1 MKIKKLL
8 QHIDNIAPTPW
19 IVEGVEQARPLSQ
32 IIFSIVAIIILTLV
46 IVFI

>member
-1 MKIKKLL
+1 MKIQKIL
-8 QHIDNIAPTPW
+8 QKIDNITPTPW

-46 IVFI
+46 IIFI